1 MSDRKLELERKK
13 AKLQAIREEKER
25 RRKEKEKS
33 DLEDAVGKA
42 GTTGEKD
49 LRKDLDDM
57 LSSLGVA
64 PVSEVLSSYSSVQS
78 NSTDGPQSLDT
89 TDSQQTATLGSGGK
103 RKPVNLMVV
112 SVQATDIPPK
122 ETVVYTKQ
130 TQTTQA
136 GTGHERD
143 GKNIHFCITQNP
155 FHSCFRSNPISCH
168 VLYKNSL
175 TNYCIC
181 PFI

>member
-1 MSDRKLELERKK
+1 
-13 AKLQAIREEKER
+13 
-25 RRKEKEKS
+25 
-33 DLEDAVGKA
+33 
-42 GTTGEKD
+42 
-49 LRKDLDDM
+49 M